1 MLLTR
6 TFLAFLALSLT
17 ACETRV
23 SKHGMIPSD
32 DELALIK
39 PGVHKR
45 GDIRVILGPPST
57 IAEFEPKAW
66 YYIGS
71 EIQKEAFSKSR
82 LLVRK
87 ITEVRFDS
95 QGFVTV
101 VKSFDTSEEGQ
112 VTPVERKT
120 PTAGKKLTII
130 QQLIGNAG
138 RFIGTDN
145 EANISD

>member
-6 TFLAFLALSLT
+6 TLLAFFAISLT
-17 ACETRV
+17 SCEMRFA
-23 SKHGMIPSD
+23 KHGVVPND
-32 DELALIK
+32 NELALIK
-39 PGVHKR
+39 PGVHTR

-57 IAEFEPKAW
+57 IAQFEPKAW

-71 EIQKEAFSKSR
+71 EIQREAFSESR
-82 LLVRK
+82 LLARK
-87 ITEVRFDS
+87 ITEVQFDS

-101 VKSFDTSEEGQ
+101 IKSYDTTEEEQ
-112 VTPVERKT
+112 VTPVGRQT
-120 PTAGKKLTII
+120 PTAGKQLTII

-145 EANISD
+145 GATISD

>member
-23 SKHGMIPSD
+23 SKHGMIPGD
-32 DELALIK
+32 NELALIK

-82 LLVRK
+82 FLSCRDRVMRDFQEAGAFSLMPARKLLLVRC
-87 ITEVRFDS
+87 
-95 QGFVTV
+95 
-101 VKSFDTSEEGQ
+101 TSALAPR
-112 VTPVERKT
+112 TR
-120 PTAGKKLTII
+120 L
-130 QQLIGNAG
+130 
-138 RFIGTDN
+138 
-145 EANISD
+145 